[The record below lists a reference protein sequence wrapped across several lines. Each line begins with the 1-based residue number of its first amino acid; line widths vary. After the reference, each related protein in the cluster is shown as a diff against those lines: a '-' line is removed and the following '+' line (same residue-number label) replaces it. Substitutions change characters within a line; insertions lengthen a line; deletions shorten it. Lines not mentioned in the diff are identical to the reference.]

1 MLIPLKR
8 NYLFT
13 AIGVASFIILVQFIP
28 DPLIE
33 SWINSAP
40 RSCQGLFCSWAILVA
55 RNSFFLS
62 HSHYI
67 WEILICFN
75 IFFIAFYIWAII
87 DIMLNH
93 VQTPEWSAKNLKFGL
108 PMLIVID
115 SLLRSLLSN

>member
-13 AIGVASFIILVQFIP
+13 AIGVASFLILVQFIP

-62 HSHYI
+62 HSQRRCAPNSKLSISLFKHFEPMPRI
-67 WEILICFN
+67 
-75 IFFIAFYIWAII
+75 
-87 DIMLNH
+87 H
-93 VQTPEWSAKNLKFGL
+93 GL
-108 PMLIVID
+108 ERKSD
-115 SLLRSLLSN
+115 

>member
-13 AIGVASFIILVQFIP
+13 AIGVASFLILVQFIP

-67 WEILICFN
+67 WGLLIGFN
-75 IFFIAFYIWAII
+75 IFFISFYTWTFIDTII
-87 DIMLNH
+87 H
-93 VQTPEWSAKNLKFGL
+93 SVRTPDWS
-108 PMLIVID
+108 PMTPKLFPLLIVID
-115 SLLRSLLSN
+115 WILRSFILN